1 MKKSISFLLI
11 LTMIL
16 SMLCIVPAV
25 AAGDVKKSGDFSYR
39 VKQDG
44 TAVITDYDFPSKSS
58 GELKIT
64 VPTLIDG
71 YPVTEIGDIAFA
83 YGPDGQEVRILLPD
97 GITKIG
103 NSAFRDLKLTALN
116 IPDSVEEIGDGILT
130 SSANTALNISMD
142 HPHFALMNGLLYN
155 KQQKKLIACT
165 KSSLYTGN
173 IPEGIVSIGNHV
185 FYGTVIDNVA
195 FPSSLKEIGTFAFEY
210 CKFKGDTLF
219 PNVQTL
225 GRFAFSNCR
234 PFSEADCS
242 ISFKSLEEIV
252 EHAFDFEGYS
262 YRKKDP
268 LFGGYYDEYSYIGI
282 DFGNSPIT
290 AIPDKVFA
298 HDKYTA
304 FWHEGFEII
313 SINVKSIV
321 SIGNGNNK
329 LGSFFKSLSNFSP
342 NLTSIPTG
350 LNPSVN
356 SLPNTVKRIESNAYV
371 TGSSDHGKRTDFY
384 LPSSLEYIAEDA
396 FATGSTFIVEPDSY
410 ALRWCKDNGFGYK
423 INGEKQNLDWLN
435 N

>member
-25 AAGDVKKSGDFSYR
+25 ADGSTKRSGDFSYR

-58 GELKIT
+58 GELKIS
-64 VPTLIDG
+64 VPALIDG
-71 YPVTEIGDIAFA
+71 YPVTEIGNSAFA
-83 YGPDGQEVRILLPD
+83 YRASGQEVRILLPE
-97 GITKIG
+97 GITRIG

-130 SSANTALNISMD
+130 SSANTALNISMN

-155 KQQKKLIACT
+155 KQEKKLIVST
-165 KSSLYTGN
+165 TDTLRSGD
-173 IPEGIVSIGNHV
+173 IPEGIVSIGNYA
-185 FYGTVIDNVA
+185 FSGTTIYGVT
-195 FPSSLKEIGTFAFEY
+195 FPSSLKEIGTFAFEN
-210 CKFKGDTLF
+210 CKFKGNTLF

-225 GRFAFSNCR
+225 GRFAFHSCR

-242 ISFKSLEEIV
+242 ISFKSLEEIG
-252 EHAFDFEGYS
+252 EHVLDFKGYS
-262 YRKKDP
+262 YLKEDP
-268 LFGGYYDEYSYIGI
+268 FFGGYYEEYSYIGI

-290 AIPDKVFA
+290 TIPDNV
-298 HDKYTA
+298 YTE

-321 SIGNGNNK
+321 SIGNGNDK
-329 LGSFFKSLSNFSP
+329 LGPFFKSLSDFSP
-342 NLTSIPTG
+342 YLTSIPSG
-350 LNPSVN
+350 LYPSVN
-356 SLPNTVKRIESNAYV
+356 SLPNTVKRIESSAY
-371 TGSSDHGKRTDFY
+371 GKRTDFY
-384 LPSSLEYIAEDA
+384 LPSSLEYIADDA

-423 INGEKQNLDWLN
+423 INGETQNLDWLN

>member
-25 AAGDVKKSGDFSYR
+25 ADGGTKRSGDFSYR

-44 TAVITDYDFPSKSS
+44 TVVITDYDFPSKSS

-71 YPVTEIGDIAFA
+71 YPVTEIGNSAFA
-83 YGPDGQEVRILLPD
+83 YGASGQKVRILLPE

-103 NSAFRDLKLTALN
+103 NSAFRDLKLTELN
-116 IPDSVEEIGDGILT
+116 IPDSVEEIGDGIL
-130 SSANTALNISMD
+130 SSNANTTLNISMN

-155 KQQKKLIACT
+155 KQQKKLIASIT
-165 KSSLYTGN
+165 DDLRSGD
-173 IPEGIVSIGNHV
+173 IPEGIVSIGNYA
-185 FYGTVIDNVA
+185 FSGTTIDGVT
-195 FPSSLKEIGTFAFEY
+195 FPSSLKEAGTHAFEH
-210 CKFKGDTLF
+210 CCFKGHTFF
-219 PNVQTL
+219 PNVQIL
-225 GRFAFSNCR
+225 GKFAFFSCI
-234 PFSEADCS
+234 PFSKDACS
-242 ISFKSLEEIV
+242 ICFKSLEEIG
-252 EHAFDFEGYS
+252 EQAFYFNGRDYLEE
-262 YRKKDP
+262 DP
-268 LFGGYYDEYSYIGI
+268 FFGGYYTAYNYIGI
-282 DFGNSPIT
+282 DFGNSPII

-298 HDKYTA
+298 YDEYTV

-321 SIGNGNNK
+321 SIGNGNRK
-329 LGSFFKSLSNFSP
+329 LGPFFKSLSDFSP
-342 NLTSIPTG
+342 YLTSIPEG
-350 LNPSVN
+350 LNPAVD
-356 SLPNTVKRIESNAYV
+356 SLPNTIKRIESSAY
-371 TGSSDHGKRTDFY
+371 GKRTDFY
-384 LPSSLEYIAEDA
+384 LPTSLEYIAEDA

-423 INGEKQNLDWLN
+423 INGEKQDLDWLN